1 MKGVTFDSIV
11 IDMSNKVAQSRAWLF
26 FYRRLGVVIVQ

>member
-11 IDMSNKVAQSRAWLF
+11 IDMSNKVAQSRA
-26 FYRRLGVVIVQ
+26 